1 MSAAGNRPAG
11 TRPPR
16 RFLAIGL
23 PAAPAR
29 AVRAA
34 TEHLRGE
41 GARLRATSPDSWHLT
56 LAYLGEVDVA
66 AASQAVEVV
75 RGCLAEVAPR
85 PAPRLQ
91 IAGAGRFG
99 DRVLLLEVS
108 DDPPG
113 ALAGVVASLHTGL
126 RETGFDLPA
135 RRFRAHVTLAR
146 AGGRTRV
153 RAGDVARIDV
163 PPVAWRPA
171 AVGLWASAPPGQP
184 GPYVVETEVAWPAPG

>member
-1 MSAAGNRPAG
+1 MSGAGQGTATAG
-11 TRPPR
+11 APR
-16 RFLAIGL
+16 RFLALGVPTVQRQAI
-23 PAAPAR
+23 A
-29 AVRAA
+29 AA
-34 TEHLRGE
+34 TAHLRGDDT
-41 GARLRATSPDSWHLT
+41 GLRPTSPEGWHIT
-56 LAYLGEVDVA
+56 LAYLGAVDAA

-126 RETGFDLPA
+126 REAGFDLPA